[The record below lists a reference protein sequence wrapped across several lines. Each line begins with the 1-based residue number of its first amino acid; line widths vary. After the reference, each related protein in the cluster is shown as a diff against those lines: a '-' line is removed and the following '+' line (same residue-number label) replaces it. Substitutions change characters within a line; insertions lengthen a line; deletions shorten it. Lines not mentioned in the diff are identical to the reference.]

1 MSSQIASLI
10 PLGLIAVAM
19 VGTQLVAI
27 LRDTRGR
34 SGSDRARGG
43 GGARG
48 VGGARG
54 AGGTSGG

>member
-34 SGSDRARGG
+34 SGKDSDRAR
-43 GGARG
+43 A
-48 VGGARG
+48 
-54 AGGTSGG
+54 SGG